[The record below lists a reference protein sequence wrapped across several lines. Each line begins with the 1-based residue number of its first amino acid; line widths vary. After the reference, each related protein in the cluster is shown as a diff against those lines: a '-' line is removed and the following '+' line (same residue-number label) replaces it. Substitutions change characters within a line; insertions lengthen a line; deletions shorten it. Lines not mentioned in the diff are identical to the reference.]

1 MRDMRIPAC
10 NAIKEFYSKIKA
22 CPFCGKR
29 TALYI
34 EMDIETGL
42 YSVACDMEQTV
53 NRGCGA
59 SGPQCKTIAG
69 AVDAFN
75 DLDVTKECEIFIE
88 AQLDTQRELMVAHI
102 QGIIDD
108 GQSDG
113 DTINAIRDYLSD
125 VDLSGVI

>member
-1 MRDMRIPAC
+1 MRNMRIPAC
-10 NAIKEFYSKIKA
+10 NAIKEFYSKINA

-29 TALYI
+29 TALYV

-42 YSVACDMEQTV
+42 YSVVCDIEQAV

-59 SGPQCKTIAG
+59 SGPQCKTIAA

-75 DLDVTKECEIFIE
+75 DMDIQNECENYTQ
-88 AQLDTQRELMVAHI
+88 AALDTQREIMAEHI

-125 VDLSGVI
+125 VDVSGVV

>member
-42 YSVACDMEQTV
+42 YSVVCDMEQTV
-53 NRGCGA
+53 DSGCGA

-69 AVDAFN
+69 AVNAFN
-75 DLDVTKECEIFIE
+75 DLDIADECEAFTQ
-88 AQLDTQRELMVAHI
+88 AQLDAQREIMIEHI

-108 GQSDG
+108 GLSDG
-113 DTINAIRDYLSD
+113 ETINAIRDYLSD
-125 VDLSGVI
+125 VDLSGVV